1 MKFLISLL
9 FIANFC
15 FCQKIIIGKVV
26 NSTGEEIPF
35 ATVQLIIKDKVIEYT
50 ATDENGYF
58 EINYNPTTS
67 ANGLLKVT
75 HMSFVSKN
83 WELNALDLKDKIVLS
98 LEEKTE
104 TLKEVTVQNKLSY
117 AKVKGD
123 TLSYNLKA
131 LTTGNE
137 EKLVDVLKK
146 LPGIDINSDGKIISQ
161 GKVINDLLVNGK
173 KMFGDNHK
181 IATENINAEMLKGID
196 LLSNFENFAAIKDVE
211 GSNKTALNINIKEE
225 YLGKINGNLEVFGA
239 YDKRYQANS
248 NLFKFNQKLNL
259 STILNV
265 NNTGYQPISMKE
277 YFSMNR
283 SVRQE
288 LRNNDGQSN
297 SLDTNEI
304 PKFLLSDNNVNSKS
318 NEFIALDF
326 AFQSSNKLSMNGFSI
341 VSRLK
346 TNEISRTFKT
356 FFDSNSTNNVV
367 EFFSSNNDLLYN
379 QTKLNIDYKSND
391 NSLIN
396 YTLLFDPKT
405 INTDT
410 NLENNIS
417 NNQNSINEY
426 FDKVNFKFG
435 HQISWINKIAKNKL
449 LSFNLF
455 QEFNKNQNDIRL
467 DANYDLFNTGNSI
480 SQDIIEKN
488 NDYGF
493 YTKLTVKHHNH
504 IFKWNIGYIVENST
518 FNTRNTISSNQ
529 INFDS
534 NYATSDVVIQKN
546 QGKLNYKVKSEW
558 RNYFLKF
565 KTEAENT
572 SFILPTL
579 QLKYNFSEIHHI
591 MANFSKIIDFYSSS
605 NLNENPFFEN
615 FRNYY
620 TRSTINFSTPVV
632 QNIYAVNYFKFD
644 LYNGVVIMANSSYTQ
659 FGNRLSNNTT
669 NAGNYIQI
677 QQINT
682 ENQYSWNNVFSFET
696 RISKIKN
703 KFKLTLNHINS
714 NFNNQINAQF
724 NIQKTEF
731 TSLRTSLISI
741 FKNELFN
748 YEFGLNYSQQNNNLT
763 LFNNHDKIVQL
774 NPFLSFNGNLKNKF
788 TYFIDHSFE
797 KFITKIETTNF
808 YNLSF
813 KLNYKTNKM
822 KFWIEGNNILNI
834 NNAQILKFTSKN
846 NFTSTEVINRLAG
859 YIGLGVGFNIK

>member
-259 STILNV
+259 SAILNV